1 MHEVSAKAVQ
11 AIETSAISP
20 AESVIRKH
28 PD

>member
-11 AIETSAISP
+11 AIETLAISP
-20 AESVIRKH
+20 AEPVITKF